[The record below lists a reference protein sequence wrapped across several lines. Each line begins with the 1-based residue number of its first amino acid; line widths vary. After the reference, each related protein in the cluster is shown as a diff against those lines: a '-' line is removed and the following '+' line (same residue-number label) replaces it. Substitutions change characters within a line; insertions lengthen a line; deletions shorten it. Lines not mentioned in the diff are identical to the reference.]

1 MDKHWA
7 NERQTRSPIFTSS
20 PTDSSSEESSMD
32 MGRLVEK
39 QVRAVLY
46 EQFRKIM
53 AAMADILAN
62 GIDQSKNEK
71 N

>member
-1 MDKHWA
+1 
-7 NERQTRSPIFTSS
+7 
-20 PTDSSSEESSMD
+20 MD

>member
-39 QVRAVLY
+39 QVRAVQY

-53 AAMADILAN
+53 AAMVDILAN